1 MEKSKGNLKE
11 REILSYALPAAVSSM
26 VHLPSTQYG
35 MMFMTEYLGI
45 SAAAMATAMLITKLM
60 DYLVSIFAGSII
72 EKTHSKKYGKY
83 ALWLR
88 ITTFTLFFGALF
100 QLVNT
105 TGLISSPIARLL
117 FVSIFYCCLH
127 FGMNFRATSQG
138 GLLQR
143 MAGPSMEDRKRLNAR
158 MGQFSMAVTIISGAT
173 TIPMIQ
179 FFGKTFGEANGYA
192 AMVLIFGVVFLL
204 LSFFMLFPIMNKYDP
219 PRDRAEISKTP
230 SIGQMFKS
238 IITNKQMVIMF
249 LISTSMT
256 VGTQV
261 YTPLMAYYFKVV
273 TGNLS
278 GMTLVLTLQGV
289 CAFLFSLVA
298 PSIAKKVGK
307 KGTLIF
313 SSGLFIVCYLGIF
326 LFALK
331 YHWAMILFACL
342 IQCANAIY
350 RCFST
355 NYFLD
360 CGEYGYYTTGQ
371 DNRTMALTVMN
382 WPIKIGFLAGGAAVG
397 YGLTLIG
404 YTQGM
409 EITAAFANKFMALF
423 GLLPASFLVITFLLS
438 LFAYKLTDEQAEF
451 YAAENVKREA
461 ELKQAQ

>member
-1 MEKSKGNLKE
+1 MEKNNGNLKQS
-11 REILSYALPAAVSSM
+11 EIVAYALPAAVSAM
-26 VHLPSTQYG
+26 VHMPSTQYG
-35 MMFMTEYLGI
+35 MLFMTEYLGI
-45 SAAAMATAMLITKLM
+45 SAAAMGTAMMITKLM
-60 DYLVSIFAGSII
+60 DYVVSIFAGSII

-88 ITTFTLFFGALF
+88 ITTFTLFFGSLF

-105 TGLISSPIARLL
+105 TDIISSPIGRLL
-117 FVSIFYCCLH
+117 FVSISYCCLH

-138 GLLQR
+138 GLMQK
-143 MAGPSMEDRKRLNAR
+143 MAGPSMEDRKRLNIS

-173 TIPMIQ
+173 TIPLIQ
-179 FFGKTFGEANGYA
+179 LFGKTFGEANGYA
-192 AMVLIFGVVFLL
+192 VMVLIFGGLFLL
-204 LSFFMLFPIMNKYDP
+204 LSFFMLFPLMNKYDL
-219 PRDRAEISKTP
+219 PRDRAEIARTP
-230 SIGQMFKS
+230 SVGQMFKS
-238 IITNKQMVIMF
+238 IFTNKQMIIMF

-256 VGTQV
+256 VGSQIYV
-261 YTPLMAYYFKVV
+261 PLMAYYFKVV

-278 GMTLVLTLQGV
+278 GMTLVLTLQGI
-289 CAFLFSLVA
+289 CAFLFSLIA
-298 PSIAKKVGK
+298 PSIAKKIGK
-307 KGTLIF
+307 KGAIIF
-313 SSGLFIVCYLGIF
+313 SSGLAVICYLGIW

-331 YHWAMILFACL
+331 YHWTMILFACL
-342 IQCANAIY
+342 IQGSNAVY

-397 YGLTLIG
+397 YGLALIG

-409 EITAAFANKFMALF
+409 EVTSEFASKFMALF
-423 GLLPASFLVITFLLS
+423 GLLPAAFLLFTLLLS
-438 LFAYKLTDEQAEF
+438 FTYKLTDEQAAF

-461 ELKQAQ
+461 ELKEAQ